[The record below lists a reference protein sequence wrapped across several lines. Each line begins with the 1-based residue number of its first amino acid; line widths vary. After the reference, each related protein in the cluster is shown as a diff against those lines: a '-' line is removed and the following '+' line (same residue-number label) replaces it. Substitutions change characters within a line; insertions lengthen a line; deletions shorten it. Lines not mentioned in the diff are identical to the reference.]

1 MKRLTLLTIAAA
13 MTIGVSVPAMADY
26 VRLGSVDVGYRTD
39 ADTAYTRFGGR
50 MESLRL
56 TADRSDVFCRSIRV
70 RYANG
75 DVDDVFHG
83 ALRED
88 RPVNVDLRGR
98 SARVDSI
105 RFVCRSD
112 EFRGGKIYIAADVG
126 RYRDE
131 WRRDRDWDRMWS
143 GLFGMGP
150 GPDMHGGPDHDMHGG
165 PDRDMHGGPD
175 RDEWMSLGT
184 QSFEGRNDTEST
196 FTGGWTGRNVERIGL
211 RPLDADARCMR
222 VVVTF
227 RNGHKV
233 KLEDLLPGV
242 LQRDRVAVLDLPGHD
257 RDIRNLFLR
266 CRALGEYRVRIE
278 ILVRK

>member
-1 MKRLTLLTIAAA
+1 MKRLTFLAMAAA
-13 MTIGVSVPAMADY
+13 LTVGVSAPALADY

-39 ADTAYTRFGGR
+39 VDTAYTRFGGR

-88 RPVNVDLRGR
+88 TPVDVDLRGR
-98 SARVDSI
+98 ARRVDSI

-112 EFRGGKIYIAADVG
+112 GFRGGKITIGAEVG
-126 RYRDE
+126 RYSDE
-131 WRRDRDWDRMWS
+131 WRHDRDWDRMWS
-143 GLFGMGP
+143 GLFGM
-150 GPDMHGGPDHDMHGG
+150 DHH
-165 PDRDMHGGPD
+165 GPD
-175 RDEWMSLGT
+175 RDEWISLGT
-184 QSFEGRNDTEST
+184 ESFEGRNDTEST
-196 FTGGWTGRNVERIGL
+196 FTGGWVGRNVERIGL
-211 RPLDADARCMR
+211 RPLDTDARCMR
-222 VVVTF
+222 VVVTYQS
-227 RNGHKV
+227 GKKQ

-266 CRALGEYRVRIE
+266 CRALGEHRVRIE

>member
-1 MKRLTLLTIAAA
+1 MKRLTFLAMAAA
-13 MTIGVSVPAMADY
+13 MTIGVSAPALADY

-39 ADTAYTRFGGR
+39 VDTAYTRFGGR

-75 DVDDVFHG
+75 DVDEVFSG
-83 ALRED
+83 ALHED
-88 RPVNVDLRGR
+88 RPVDVDLRGR
-98 SARVDSI
+98 ARRVDSI
-105 RFVCRSD
+105 RFVCRSE
-112 EFRGGKIYIAADVG
+112 EFRGGKIYIGAEVG
-126 RYRDE
+126 RYGDE
-131 WRRDRDWDRMWS
+131 WRHDRDWDRMWS
-143 GLFGMGP
+143 GIFGMEH
-150 GPDMHGGPDHDMHGG
+150 HGRDHDMHGG
-165 PDRDMHGGPD
+165 PDRD
-175 RDEWMSLGT
+175 EWISLGT
-184 QSFEGRNDTEST
+184 ESFEGRNDTENT
-196 FTGGWTGRNVERIGL
+196 FAGGWTGRNVERIGL

-222 VVVTF
+222 VVVTYQ
-227 RNGHKV
+227 NGRKQ
-233 KLEDLLPGV
+233 KLEDFLPGV